1 MAMGLLDDLK
11 KQADLVKTQQILQQ
25 NLQGDKLKLVEDKM
39 KQAFQYVHEL
49 LKQLAVLKPTS
60 PLVYSIPGVADFR
73 NLVFGESFIDYRK
86 KRINDKEYF
95 DTMHFFVKW
104 VGPDTVV
111 IEKDMPPPMQRIRES
126 LWLSKVKF
134 VEEEKK
140 SARGFVIG
148 AKFIVPT
155 AVLTDIVIKADHEQG
170 RLQIQATHLFGLGVE
185 YFSIPGQEVSDDMLE
200 DFAKAL
206 IGQQSEIRKYRV
218 AGACP
223 EPRCRS
229 AATAPDRRLATWYG
243 EFASMISSQRWGQRL
258 AMRPSIHSSTDRF
271 SDSGVWARESI
282 AGPTSTVTVP
292 GRLRKA
298 LRPQNRPALCATGTT
313 DAPHFTASHAPPS

>member
-39 KQAFQYVHEL
+39 KQTFQYVHEL

-111 IEKDMPPPMQRIRES
+111 IEKDMPPAMQRIRES

-170 RLQIQATHLFGLGVE
+170 RLQVQATHLFGLGVE

-218 AGACP
+218 AGA
-223 EPRCRS
+223 
-229 AATAPDRRLATWYG
+229 
-243 EFASMISSQRWGQRL
+243 
-258 AMRPSIHSSTDRF
+258 
-271 SDSGVWARESI
+271 
-282 AGPTSTVTVP
+282 P
-292 GRLRKA
+292 GTFR
-298 LRPQNRPALCATGTT
+298 
-313 DAPHFTASHAPPS
+313 